1 LDTGIKVHV
10 KHLQHQRL
18 FQVAFE
24 QEKRKLEELEAENN
38 QLKRERT
45 ESDFDADRAAR
56 WKEDLK
62 RKDAE
67 ISETKNAMKKIE
79 ADLVLAKQEIE
90 QLKAKL
96 RPPTPN
102 SGDET
107 RKRPRELVDYH
118 GVEYS

>member
-1 LDTGIKVHV
+1 VHV
-10 KHLQHQRL
+10 KHLQQQRQ
-18 FQVAFE
+18 FQAAFD

-45 ESDFDADRAAR
+45 ESDFDADRDAR
-56 WKEDLK
+56 WKEDLQ

-67 ISETKNAMKKIE
+67 ISETRNAKKKIE
-79 ADLVLAKQEIE
+79 DELVLAKQEIE
-90 QLKAKL
+90 QLKSKL

-107 RKRPRELVDYH
+107 RKRSRELIDYRD
-118 GVEYS
+118 VEYSSVSVC